1 MNKAQERELGLV
13 LARWGLVLD
22 GLPMQSPTGC
32 VAFAHRTTNG
42 QPVVVKVAD
51 PGSGEML
58 GVAALRHYQA
68 KGSVAVL
75 DHIDGA
81 ALLERAC
88 PGWPLSELVLAGR
101 DDEATGHLCAVAAAL
116 HNPALPAETSGM
128 VFPRVEDWGSGFA
141 RYRRSGD
148 GSLPA
153 ALVERAG
160 ALFAE
165 LAASQDSRRLLHG
178 DLHHD
183 NILWDERRGWLAIDP
198 KGVLGEAAYEFGAA
212 LRNPASAPTLVASPA
227 VADRRSHIIAE
238 RLGLDRWRV
247 VAWAFAQ
254 AVLAAVWAWEDG
266 QQAEWALAAAAAL
279 RPTV

>member
-1 MNKAQERELGLV
+1 MDNAQERELGWV
-13 LARWGLVLD
+13 LERWGLVLD
-22 GLPMQSPTGC
+22 GAPMQSPTGC
-32 VAFAHRTTNG
+32 VAFAHRATDG

-51 PGSGEML
+51 PRLGEML

-75 DHIDGA
+75 DHVDGM

-88 PGWPLSELVLAGR
+88 PGRPLSELVLAGR

-116 HNPALPAETSGM
+116 HHPAPPAETAGM
-128 VFPRVEDWGSGFA
+128 VLPRVEDWGSAFT

-148 GSLPA
+148 ESFPA
-153 ALVERAG
+153 TLVERAS

-165 LAASQDSRRLLHG
+165 LGASQDSRRLLHG

-183 NILWDERRGWLAIDP
+183 NVLWDERRGWLAIDP
-198 KGVLGEAAYEFGAA
+198 KGVLGEPAYEFGAA
-212 LRNPASAPTLVASPA
+212 LRNPGSAPTLVASPA
-227 VADRRSHIIAE
+227 VADRRSQIIAE
-238 RLGLDRWRV
+238 RLGLDRRRV

-254 AVLAAVWAWEDG
+254 AVLAAVWAREDG
-266 QQAEWALAAAAAL
+266 QRAEWAVTAAAAL
-279 RPTV
+279 RAAV